1 MRLRQEGMTM
11 MKDSSRMYDP
21 QLETMTETDRNA
33 YHESK
38 LRRAIDHAYK
48 NAPAV
53 KERFDKAGI
62 APAEISTLSDLEKLP
77 VTTKEELIGLQKQT
91 PPFGG
96 LLAVPPEKVW
106 KFCASTGPIYDII
119 GRSEEFW
126 HMQKKVFHNV
136 GFKRGDVILI
146 AFSYHLV
153 PAAWDA
159 DEALRQ
165 LGAVVIPGGTATAE
179 DQMEAA
185 QKLGA
190 TGYIGTPSFLLS
202 LIRKAEER
210 GYDFR
215 RDFKLSRA
223 AVGGEPLT
231 PSLRHE
237 LEASYGISVFN
248 VFGTADIQWVG
259 YECEHK
265 NGMHIAEEI
274 LMEIVDP
281 DNGKTLPAGE
291 VGEIVITSFDEAY
304 PLIRFGLGDLACL
317 SDDPCPCGRT
327 SSRLV
332 RFAGRVRDVARV
344 RGRFIYPADVKK
356 TVEAFS
362 EISKCQLRVS
372 RREHRDELTLSIELG
387 NDQVS
392 NDHLLHSIQEAFKE
406 NCLLK
411 LDKVDPVP
419 RGTISGEKMILD
431 ERKWE

>member
-1 MRLRQEGMTM
+1 
-11 MKDSSRMYDP
+11 MKGASSRMYDP
-21 QLETMTETDRNA
+21 GLETMSSADRKT
-33 YHESK
+33 YHESR
-38 LRRAIDHAYK
+38 LGRAIAHAYQ
-48 NAPAV
+48 NAAAV
-53 KERFDKAGI
+53 RERLDKAGI
-62 APAEISTLSDLEKLP
+62 APGEISTLSDLQRLP
-77 VTTKEELIGLQKQT
+77 VTTKEELLGLQKRN

-96 LLAVPPEKVW
+96 LLAVPPGRAW
-106 KFCASTGPIYDII
+106 KFFASTGPIYDVV

-136 GFKRGDVILI
+136 GFRSGDVVLI

-165 LGAVVIPGGTATAE
+165 LGAVVIPGGTAAAE

-185 QKLGA
+185 QKMGA

-215 RDFKLSRA
+215 RDFKLRRA
-223 AVGGEPLT
+223 AVGAEPLT
-231 PSLRHE
+231 VSLRHE
-237 LEASYGISVFN
+237 LETTYGVSVFN
-248 VFGTADIQWVG
+248 MFGTADIQWVG

-265 NGMHIAEEI
+265 NGMHIVEEV

-281 DNGKTLPAGE
+281 ETGKTLPAGE

-317 SDDPCPCGRT
+317 SDEPCPCGRT
-327 SSRLV
+327 SPRLV
-332 RFAGRVRDVARV
+332 RFAGRVRDVVRV

-356 TVEAFS
+356 TAEAFS
-362 EISKCQLRVS
+362 EISRYQLSVS
-372 RREHRDELTLSIELG
+372 RREHKDELTFSFEPSAGRVAGDDLMR
-387 NDQVS
+387 
-392 NDHLLHSIQEAFKE
+392 SIQALFKE

-411 LDKVDPVP
+411 LDKVVSVP
-419 RGTISGEKMILD
+419 CGTITGEKIIVD
-431 ERKWE
+431 VRKWE

>member
-1 MRLRQEGMTM
+1 MAKGT
-11 MKDSSRMYDP
+11 SAPMYNP
-21 QLETMTETDRNA
+21 QMETMTEADRRS
-33 YHESK
+33 YYELK
-38 LRRAIDHAYK
+38 LKGAIGHAYR
-48 NAPAV
+48 NAPAIRE
-53 KERFDKAGI
+53 KFDKAGI
-62 APAEISTLSDLEKLP
+62 TPADISKLQDLEKVP
-77 VTTKEELIGLQKQT
+77 VTTKEELVGIQKAA

-96 LLAVPPEKVW
+96 MLAVPPGKAW
-106 KFCASTGPIYDII
+106 KFFVSTGPIYDVI
-119 GRSEEFW
+119 GNSEEFW

-136 GFKRGDVILI
+136 GFKAGDVVLI

-165 LGAVVIPGGTATAE
+165 LGVAVIPGGTASAE

-185 QKLGA
+185 LRLGA

-202 LIRKAEER
+202 LIRKAEEK
-210 GYDFR
+210 GHDFR
-215 RDFKLSRA
+215 RDFKLKRA
-223 AVGGEPLT
+223 AVGGEPLM

-237 LEASYGISVFN
+237 LETSYGILVFN
-248 VFGTADIQWVG
+248 IFGTADIQWVG

-274 LMEIVDP
+274 LMQIVDP
-281 DNGKTLPAGE
+281 DTGKALPAGE
-291 VGEIVITSFDEAY
+291 VGEIVVTSFDESY

-317 SDDPCPCGRT
+317 SDHPCPCGRT

-332 RFAGRVRDVARV
+332 RFAGRVRDVVRV

-372 RREHRDELTLSIELG
+372 RLEHRDELTLFIELG
-387 NDQVS
+387 KDRVS
-392 NDHLLHSIQEAFKE
+392 DDRLLHSVQAAFKE